1 MKKSHNELKA
11 TINKLVRSQKSMS
24 SLMEEMFAFM
34 KHGSSMN
41 VGGFD
46 SKVRHIADDPPLAK
60 VEANLGIQVNCVKLI
75 LQTYFSSSFILFIN
89 LVPKYLT
96 HVVRRP

>member
-11 TINKLVRSQKSMS
+11 TINELVKIQKSMS

-41 VGGFD
+41 VGAFD
-46 SKVRHIADDPPLAK
+46 SKVRHIVDDPPL
-60 VEANLGIQVNCVKLI
+60 VEVKASLGA
-75 LQTYFSSSFILFIN
+75 
-89 LVPKYLT
+89 
-96 HVVRRP
+96 